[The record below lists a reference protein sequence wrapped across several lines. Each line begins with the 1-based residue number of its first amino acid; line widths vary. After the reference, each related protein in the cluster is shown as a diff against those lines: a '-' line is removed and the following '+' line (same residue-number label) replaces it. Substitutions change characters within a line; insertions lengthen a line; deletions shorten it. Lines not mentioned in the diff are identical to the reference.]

1 MFKNYFKISLRYLL
15 RYRTYTAINTLGLAV
30 GISCCILIML
40 FVRSEFSY
48 DRFHTKADRIYRVWQ
63 EEKFQGQ
70 DFKNTIT
77 SIPMGPAMQ
86 SSFPEVEA
94 MCRVFTSNTLIKVN
108 NNSFNESITMVDP
121 AFFKIFDFKL
131 FQGNQNDPFP
141 TSNSVIITPK
151 IAKKY
156 FPQDAGHGDV
166 NALGKSFEI
175 QLGDAKQLFTVAG
188 IAEQAPEESSI
199 KYDILFP
206 YANAKLIFSERMLH
220 SWFNI
225 FNETYVMLHKDVQ
238 TVNLAKKFQPMLKQ
252 QLGEDYGSEEF
263 NMYLQPITSVH
274 LDNSLP
280 PGIQPVSNPKYS
292 YILATIGILI
302 LLVACINFIT
312 LSVGRSTTRALEVG
326 VRKALGAE
334 RKQLIKQFWGEALLV
349 TLISVIVGLI
359 LAFVLVT
366 PFNHVINRH
375 LVFHFDLLF
384 IAFFVLLIII
394 IALIAGIYPAIIL
407 SGFNPIEV
415 LKGKLKTK
423 ESAGLLRKGL
433 IVGQF
438 VASIVMI
445 ICTIVIGKQMNYLQK
460 KDLGYRKDQ
469 LIIVPTNKKRA
480 EAYPLAQLYKTE
492 LSKHPEVL
500 SASASV
506 FSFSEAPWVN
516 LGYSDDK
523 KNYHSFQY
531 NEVDAS
537 FIETMQIPMLQGR
550 SFQPHNPADTNNSI
564 VVNETLVKEYGLKDP
579 IGKRFGKYSQQI
591 VGVTKD
597 FNYESLHKKIEP
609 LVLSL
614 KFDTIARQSSDVSFA
629 NSPQPRISVRMKAG
643 DLQHNI
649 SILKRAWLAVA
660 PNQDFEYHF
669 LDESLASAY
678 EQEQKSATVVKIASG
693 LSIFIACMGL
703 FGLATLTVTRR
714 TKEIG
719 IRKVLGANATQL
731 VKLLSKDFLLLI
743 VIAALIA
750 FPVAWWAMNKWLS
763 DFAYRTG
770 ISWWVF
776 AIAAILSVV
785 IAFVTISTQAVK
797 AAMMNPVKSLRTE

>member
-1 MFKNYFKISLRYLL
+1 MFKNYLKITLRYLL
-15 RYRTYTAINTLGLAV
+15 RYKTYTAINILGLAV
-30 GISCCILIML
+30 GITCCILIML

-48 DRFHTKADRIYRVWQ
+48 DRFNTKANRIYRVWQ
-63 EEKFQGQ
+63 DEKFQGQ
-70 DFKNTIT
+70 EFKNTVT

-94 MCRVFTSNTLIKVN
+94 ACRVYLSNTLIKIG
-108 NNSFNESITMVDP
+108 NNSFNENITMVDP
-121 AFFKIFDFKL
+121 TIFKIFDFKL
-131 FQGNQNDPFP
+131 AMGNRNDPFP
-141 TSNSVIITPK
+141 TSNSVVVTPK

-156 FPQDAGHGDV
+156 FGEA
-166 NALGKSFEI
+166 NAMGKSFEM
-175 QLGDAKQLFTVAG
+175 QLGDEKILFTIAG
-188 IAEQAPEESSI
+188 IAEPAPEESSI

-206 YANAKLIFSERMLH
+206 YSNAKLVFRERMLH

-225 FNETYVMLHKDVQ
+225 FNETYVLLRKDVSPA
-238 TVNLAKKFQPMLKQ
+238 NLAKKFQPMLKQ

-263 NMYLQPITSVH
+263 NMYLQPLTTIH

-280 PGIQPVSNPKYS
+280 SGIQPVSNPKYS

-334 RKQLIKQFWGEALLV
+334 RKQLIRRFWGEALLV
-349 TLISVIVGLI
+349 TVISVVIGLSVA
-359 LAFVLVT
+359 LVLIK
-366 PFNHVINRH
+366 PFNQLINRD
-375 LVFHFDLLF
+375 LVFHFDPLF
-384 IAFFVLLIII
+384 IFFCILLMGI

-415 LKGKLKTK
+415 LKGKLKMK
-423 ESAGLLRKGL
+423 NNAGLFRKGL

-445 ICTIVIGKQMNYLQK
+445 ICTLVIGNQMKYLQH
-460 KDLGYRKDQ
+460 KDLGYKKDQ
-469 LIIVPTNKKRA
+469 VIIVPTNKKRA
-480 EAYPLAQLYKTE
+480 EGYPLARLYESE
-492 LSKHPEVL
+492 LSKYPQVV

-506 FSFSEAPWVN
+506 FSFSETPWAN

-531 NEVDAS
+531 NEIDAS
-537 FIETMQIPMLQGR
+537 FIETMQIPIIQGR
-550 SFQPHNPADTNNSI
+550 SFLPSNPADTNNSI
-564 VVNETLVKEYGLKDP
+564 LVNETLAKEYGIKDP
-579 IGKRFGKYSQQI
+579 VGKRFGKYSQQI

-597 FNYESLHKKIEP
+597 FNYESLHSKIKP

-614 KFDTIARQSSDVSFA
+614 KFDTIARQSNDVSFA
-629 NSPQPRISVRMKAG
+629 NAPQPRISVRMKAG
-643 DLQHNI
+643 NVQDNI
-649 SILKRAWLAVA
+649 KILKKAWQVVA

-669 LDESLASAY
+669 LEESLASAY
-678 EQEQKSATVVKIASG
+678 KEEQKSATVVKIASA

-719 IRKVLGANATQL
+719 IRKVLGANAMQL
-731 VKLLSKDFLLLI
+731 VKLISKDFLLLI
-743 VIAALIA
+743 VIEGLIA
-750 FPVAWWAMNKWLS
+750 YPVAGWAMQKCIS
-763 DFAYRTG
+763 DFA
-770 ISWWVF
+770 
-776 AIAAILSVV
+776 
-785 IAFVTISTQAVK
+785 
-797 AAMMNPVKSLRTE
+797 

>member
-1 MFKNYFKISLRYLL
+1 MFKNYLKTSLRYLL
-15 RYRTYTAINTLGLAV
+15 RYKTYTAINTLGLAV
-30 GISCCILIML
+30 GITCCILIML

-48 DRFHTKADRIYRVWQ
+48 DRFNTKADRIYRIWQ
-63 EEKFQGQ
+63 TEKFQGQ
-70 DFKNTIT
+70 EFKNTVT
-77 SIPMGPAMQ
+77 PIPMGPAMQ

-94 MCRVFTSNTLIKVN
+94 MCRIYTTNTLIKVN
-108 NNSFNESITMVDP
+108 NNSFNESFTMVDSSL
-121 AFFKIFDFKL
+121 FKIFDFKL
-131 FQGNQNDPFP
+131 IQGDGSNPFP
-141 TSNSVIITPK
+141 TSNSAIVTPK

-156 FPQDAGHGDV
+156 FGNTDPM
-166 NALGKSFEI
+166 GKNFEM
-175 QLGDAKQLFTVAG
+175 QLGDTKQLFTITGIVA
-188 IAEQAPEESSI
+188 AAPEESSI
-199 KYDILFP
+199 KYDILIS
-206 YANAKLIFSERMLH
+206 YSNERLIFSERMLH
-220 SWFNI
+220 SWFNV
-225 FNETYVMLHKDVQ
+225 FGETYVLLRKDVQ
-238 TVNLAKKFQPMLKQ
+238 PASLAKKFQPMLKQ
-252 QLGEDYGSEEF
+252 QLGDDYGSEQF
-263 NMYLQPITSVH
+263 DMYLQPITTIH
-274 LDNSLP
+274 LDSSLP
-280 PGIQPVSNPKYS
+280 SGIQPVSNPKYS

-312 LSVGRSTTRALEVG
+312 LSVGRSTTRAVEVG

-334 RKQLIKQFWGEALLV
+334 RKQLIRQFWGEALLV
-349 TLISVIVGLI
+349 TFVSVVIGLVVAI
-359 LAFVLVT
+359 ALLK
-366 PFNHVINRH
+366 PFNQVVSRH
-375 LVFHFDLLF
+375 LIFHFDPLF
-384 IAFFVLLIII
+384 ILYFIALIVV

-415 LKGKLKTK
+415 LKGKLRTK
-423 ESAGLLRKGL
+423 DSAGLFRKGL

-445 ICTIVIGKQMNYLQK
+445 ICTIVIGKQMNYLQH
-460 KDLGYRKDQ
+460 KDLGYKKDQ
-469 LIIVPTNKKRA
+469 VIIIPTNKKRA
-480 EAYPLAQLYKTE
+480 EAYPLAHLYKIE
-492 LSKHPEVL
+492 LSKYPEVL
-500 SASASV
+500 GTSASIY
-506 FSFSEAPWVN
+506 SFSETPWVN

-523 KNYHSFQY
+523 KGYHSFQY

-537 FIETMQIPMLQGR
+537 FIETMQIPILQGR
-550 SFQPHNPADTNNSI
+550 SFQTQNPADTNNSI
-564 VVNETLVKEYGLKDP
+564 IVNETLLKEYGIKDP
-579 IGKRFGKYSQQI
+579 IGKRFGKYSQLT

-597 FNYESLHKKIEP
+597 FNYESLHTKIEP

-614 KFDTIARQSSDVSFA
+614 KLDTIARQSNDISFA

-643 DLQHNI
+643 NVQDNI
-649 SILKRAWLAVA
+649 NILKKAWQAVA

-669 LDESLASAY
+669 LDESLGAAY

-743 VIAALIA
+743 VIAALVA
-750 FPVAWWAMNKWLS
+750 FPLAWWAMNKWLS
-763 DFAYRTG
+763 DFAYRTS

-776 AIAAILSVV
+776 AIAAIVSIV

-797 AAMMNPVKSLRTE
+797 AALMNPVQSLRTE

>member
-1 MFKNYFKISLRYLL
+1 MFKNYLKTSLRYLL
-15 RYRTYTAINTLGLAV
+15 RYKTYTAINTLGLAV
-30 GISCCILIML
+30 GITCCILIML

-48 DRFHTKADRIYRVWQ
+48 DRFNTKADRIYRIWQ
-63 EEKFQGQ
+63 TEKFQGQ
-70 DFKNTIT
+70 EFKNTVT
-77 SIPMGPAMQ
+77 PIPMGPAMQ

-94 MCRVFTSNTLIKVN
+94 MCRIYTTNTLIKVN
-108 NNSFNESITMVDP
+108 NNSFNESFTMVDSSL
-121 AFFKIFDFKL
+121 FKIFDFKL
-131 FQGNQNDPFP
+131 IQGDGSNPFP
-141 TSNSVIITPK
+141 TSNSAIVTPK

-156 FPQDAGHGDV
+156 FGNTDPM
-166 NALGKSFEI
+166 GKNFEM
-175 QLGDAKQLFTVAG
+175 QLGDTKQLFTITGIVA
-188 IAEQAPEESSI
+188 AAPEESSI
-199 KYDILFP
+199 KYDILIS
-206 YANAKLIFSERMLH
+206 YSNERLIFSERMLH
-220 SWFNI
+220 SWFNV
-225 FNETYVMLHKDVQ
+225 FGETYVLLRKDVQ
-238 TVNLAKKFQPMLKQ
+238 PASLAKKFQPMLKQ
-252 QLGEDYGSEEF
+252 QLGDDYGSEQF
-263 NMYLQPITSVH
+263 DMYLQPITTIH
-274 LDNSLP
+274 LDSSLP
-280 PGIQPVSNPKYS
+280 SGIQPVSNPKYS

-312 LSVGRSTTRALEVG
+312 LSVGRSTTRAVEVG

-334 RKQLIKQFWGEALLV
+334 RKQLIRQFWGEALLV
-349 TLISVIVGLI
+349 TFVSVVIGLVVAI
-359 LAFVLVT
+359 ALLK
-366 PFNHVINRH
+366 PFNQVVNRH
-375 LVFHFDLLF
+375 LIFHLDPLF
-384 IAFFVLLIII
+384 ILYFIALIVV

-415 LKGKLKTK
+415 LKGKLRTK
-423 ESAGLLRKGL
+423 DSAGLFRKGL

-445 ICTIVIGKQMNYLQK
+445 ICTIVIGKQMNYLQH
-460 KDLGYRKDQ
+460 KDLGYKKDQ
-469 LIIVPTNKKRA
+469 VIIIPTNKKRA
-480 EAYPLAQLYKTE
+480 EAYPLTHLYKIE
-492 LSKHPEVL
+492 LSKYPEVL
-500 SASASV
+500 GTSASIY
-506 FSFSEAPWVN
+506 SFSETPWVN

-523 KNYHSFQY
+523 KGYHSFQY

-537 FIETMQIPMLQGR
+537 FIETMQIPILQGR
-550 SFQPHNPADTNNSI
+550 SFQTQNPADTNNSI
-564 VVNETLVKEYGLKDP
+564 IVNETLLKEYGIKDP
-579 IGKRFGKYSQQI
+579 IGKRFGKYSQLI

-597 FNYESLHKKIEP
+597 FNYESLHTKIEP

-614 KFDTIARQSSDVSFA
+614 KLDTIARQSNDISFA

-643 DLQHNI
+643 NVQDNI
-649 SILKRAWLAVA
+649 NILKKAWQAVA

-669 LDESLASAY
+669 LDESLGAAY

-743 VIAALIA
+743 VIAALVA
-750 FPVAWWAMNKWLS
+750 FPLAWWAMNKWLS
-763 DFAYRTG
+763 DFAYRTS

-776 AIAAILSVV
+776 AIAAIVSIV

-797 AAMMNPVKSLRTE
+797 AALMNPVQSLRTE

>member
-1 MFKNYFKISLRYLL
+1 MFKNYLKISLRYLL
-15 RYRTYTAINTLGLAV
+15 RYKTYTAINTLGLAV
-30 GISCCILIML
+30 GITCCILIML

-48 DRFHTKADRIYRVWQ
+48 DRFHTKAYRIYRMWQ
-63 EEKFQGQ
+63 DEKFQGQ
-70 DFKNTIT
+70 EFKNTVT
-77 SIPMGPAMQ
+77 PLPMGPAMQ

-94 MCRVFTSNTLIKVN
+94 MCRVFTTNTLIKVN
-108 NNSFNESITMVDP
+108 NNSFNENITMVDST
-121 AFFKIFDFKL
+121 FFKIFDFEL
-131 FQGNQNDPFP
+131 LQGNRNDPFP
-141 TSNSVIITPK
+141 TSNSVIVTPG

-156 FPQDAGHGDV
+156 FPDASHGED
-166 NALGKSFEI
+166 NAIGKSFEM
-175 QLGDAKQLFTVAG
+175 QLGDEKQLFTVAG
-188 IAEQAPEESSI
+188 IVKQAPEESSI

-206 YANAKLIFSERMLH
+206 YTNAKLIFSERMFH
-220 SWFNI
+220 SWFNV
-225 FNETYVMLHKDVQ
+225 FGETYVLLRKGVQ
-238 TVNLAKKFQPMLKQ
+238 PASLTKKFQPMLKQ

-263 NMYLQPITSVH
+263 NMYLQPITAIH

-280 PGIQPVSNPKYS
+280 AGIQPISNPKYS

-312 LSVGRSTTRALEVG
+312 LSIGRSTTRALEVG

-349 TLISVIVGLI
+349 TVVSVVVGLI
-359 LAFVLVT
+359 MAFVLVK
-366 PFNHVINRH
+366 PFNQIINRH
-375 LVFHFDLLF
+375 LTFHFDPLF
-384 IAFFVLLIII
+384 IAFFILLIVV

-415 LKGKLKTK
+415 LKGKFKTK
-423 ESAGLLRKGL
+423 DSAGLFRKGL

-438 VASIVMI
+438 VASIIMI
-445 ICTIVIGKQMNYLQK
+445 ICTIVIGKQMNYLQQ
-460 KDLGYRKDQ
+460 KDLGYKKDQ
-469 LIIVPTNKKRA
+469 VIIVPTNKKRA
-480 EAYPLAQLYKTE
+480 EAYPLAKLYQTE
-492 LSKHPEVL
+492 LSKYPEVL
-500 SASASV
+500 SACASV
-506 FSFSEAPWVN
+506 YSFSETPWVN

-523 KNYHSFQY
+523 KNYHNFRY

-537 FIETMQIPMLQGR
+537 FIETMQIPILQGR
-550 SFQPHNPADTNNSI
+550 SFQPQNPADTNNSI
-564 VVNETLVKEYGLKDP
+564 IVNETLVKEYGIKDP
-579 IGKRFGKYSQQI
+579 IGKRFGKYSQLI

-597 FNYESLHKKIEP
+597 FNYESLHNKIEP

-614 KFDTIARQSSDVSFA
+614 KLDTIARQSNDISFA
-629 NSPQPRISVRMKAG
+629 NPTQPRISVRMKG
-643 DLQHNI
+643 GNVQNNI
-649 SILKRAWLAVA
+649 TVLRKAWLAVA

-669 LDESLASAY
+669 LDERLASAY
-678 EQEQKSATVVKIASG
+678 EQEQKSATVVKIASA

-719 IRKVLGANATQL
+719 IRKVLGANATQV

-743 VIAALIA
+743 VIASLIA
-750 FPVAWWAMNKWLS
+750 FPVAWWAMNRWLS
-763 DFAYRTG
+763 DFAYRTN

-776 AIAAILSVV
+776 AIAAIVSIM

>member
-1 MFKNYFKISLRYLL
+1 MFKNYLKTSLRYLL
-15 RYRTYTAINTLGLAV
+15 RYKTYTAINTLGLAV
-30 GISCCILIML
+30 GITCCILIML

-48 DRFHTKADRIYRVWQ
+48 DRFNTKADRIYRIWQ
-63 EEKFQGQ
+63 TEKFQGQ
-70 DFKNTIT
+70 EFKNTVT
-77 SIPMGPAMQ
+77 PIPMGPAMQ

-94 MCRVFTSNTLIKVN
+94 MCRIYTTNTLIKVN
-108 NNSFNESITMVDP
+108 NNSFNESFTMVDSSL
-121 AFFKIFDFKL
+121 FKIFDFKL
-131 FQGNQNDPFP
+131 IQGDGSNPFP
-141 TSNSVIITPK
+141 TSNSAIVTPK

-156 FPQDAGHGDV
+156 FGNTDPM
-166 NALGKSFEI
+166 GKNFEM
-175 QLGDAKQLFTVAG
+175 QLGDTKQLFTITGIVA
-188 IAEQAPEESSI
+188 AAPEESSI
-199 KYDILFP
+199 KYDILIS
-206 YANAKLIFSERMLH
+206 YSNERLIFSERMLH
-220 SWFNI
+220 SWFNV
-225 FNETYVMLHKDVQ
+225 FGETYVLLRKDVQ
-238 TVNLAKKFQPMLKQ
+238 PASLAKKFQPMLKQ
-252 QLGEDYGSEEF
+252 QLGDDYGSEQF
-263 NMYLQPITSVH
+263 DMYLQPITTIH
-274 LDNSLP
+274 LDSSLP
-280 PGIQPVSNPKYS
+280 SGIQPVSNPKYS

-312 LSVGRSTTRALEVG
+312 LSVGRSTTRAVEVG

-334 RKQLIKQFWGEALLV
+334 RKQLIRQFWGEALLV
-349 TLISVIVGLI
+349 TLVSVVIGLI
-359 LAFVLVT
+359 VAIALLK
-366 PFNHVINRH
+366 PFNQVVNRH
-375 LVFHFDLLF
+375 LIFHLDPLF
-384 IAFFVLLIII
+384 ILYFIALIVV

-415 LKGKLKTK
+415 LKGKLRTK
-423 ESAGLLRKGL
+423 DSAGLFRKGL

-445 ICTIVIGKQMNYLQK
+445 ICTIVIGKQMNYLQH
-460 KDLGYRKDQ
+460 KDLGYKKDQ
-469 LIIVPTNKKRA
+469 VIIIPTNKKRA
-480 EAYPLAQLYKTE
+480 EAYPLTHLYKIE
-492 LSKHPEVL
+492 LSKYPEVL
-500 SASASV
+500 GTSASIY
-506 FSFSEAPWVN
+506 SFSETPWVN

-523 KNYHSFQY
+523 KGYHSFQY

-537 FIETMQIPMLQGR
+537 FIETMQIPILQGR
-550 SFQPHNPADTNNSI
+550 SFQTQNPADTNNSI
-564 VVNETLVKEYGLKDP
+564 IVNETLLKEYGIKDP
-579 IGKRFGKYSQQI
+579 IGKRFGKYSQLI

-597 FNYESLHKKIEP
+597 FNYESLHTKIEP

-614 KFDTIARQSSDVSFA
+614 KLDTIARQSNDISFA

-643 DLQHNI
+643 NVQDNI
-649 SILKRAWLAVA
+649 NILKKAWQAVA

-669 LDESLASAY
+669 LDESLGAAY

-743 VIAALIA
+743 VIAALVA
-750 FPVAWWAMNKWLS
+750 FPLAWWAMNKWLS
-763 DFAYRTG
+763 DFAYRTS

-776 AIAAILSVV
+776 AIAAIVSIV

-797 AAMMNPVKSLRTE
+797 AALMNPVQSLRTE

>member
-238 TVNLAKKFQPMLKQ
+238 IVNLAKKFQPMLKQ

-423 ESAGLLRKGL
+423 LFR
-433 IVGQF
+433 VF
-438 VASIVMI
+438 VAL
-445 ICTIVIGKQMNYLQK
+445 C
-460 KDLGYRKDQ
+460 
-469 LIIVPTNKKRA
+469 
-480 EAYPLAQLYKTE
+480 
-492 LSKHPEVL
+492 VL
-500 SASASV
+500 CV
-506 FSFSEAPWVN
+506 LCV
-516 LGYSDDK
+516 
-523 KNYHSFQY
+523 
-531 NEVDAS
+531 
-537 FIETMQIPMLQGR
+537 
-550 SFQPHNPADTNNSI
+550 
-564 VVNETLVKEYGLKDP
+564 EY
-579 IGKRFGKYSQQI
+579 
-591 VGVTKD
+591 T
-597 FNYESLHKKIEP
+597 
-609 LVLSL
+609 
-614 KFDTIARQSSDVSFA
+614 
-629 NSPQPRISVRMKAG
+629 
-643 DLQHNI
+643 
-649 SILKRAWLAVA
+649 
-660 PNQDFEYHF
+660 
-669 LDESLASAY
+669 
-678 EQEQKSATVVKIASG
+678 
-693 LSIFIACMGL
+693 
-703 FGLATLTVTRR
+703 
-714 TKEIG
+714 
-719 IRKVLGANATQL
+719 
-731 VKLLSKDFLLLI
+731 
-743 VIAALIA
+743 AL
-750 FPVAWWAMNKWLS
+750 
-763 DFAYRTG
+763 
-770 ISWWVF
+770 
-776 AIAAILSVV
+776 
-785 IAFVTISTQAVK
+785 
-797 AAMMNPVKSLRTE
+797 

>member
-1 MFKNYFKISLRYLL
+1 MFKNYLKISLRYLL
-15 RYRTYTAINTLGLAV
+15 RYKTYTTINVLGLAV
-30 GISCCILIML
+30 GITCCVLIML

-48 DRFHTKADRIYRVWQ
+48 DRFHTKADRIYRMWQ
-63 EEKFQGQ
+63 DEKFQGQ
-70 DFKNTIT
+70 EFKNTIT

-86 SSFPEVEA
+86 GSFPEVET
-94 MCRVFTSNTLIKVN
+94 MCRVFSSNTLIKVN
-108 NNSFNESITMVDP
+108 NNSFNESFTMVDSTM
-121 AFFKIFDFKL
+121 FRIFDFKL
-131 FQGNQNDPFP
+131 IQGNRVDLFP

-156 FPQDAGHGDV
+156 FGNTDPM
-166 NALGKSFEI
+166 GKSFEI
-175 QLGDAKQLFTVAG
+175 QLGDTKQLFTIAG
-188 IAEQAPEESSI
+188 IAAQAPEESSI
-199 KYDILFP
+199 KYDILIP
-206 YANAKLIFSERMLH
+206 YSNDRLVFSERMLH

-225 FNETYVMLHKDVQ
+225 FNETYVLLRKDVS
-238 TVNLAKKFQPMLKQ
+238 VAGLEKKFQPMLKQ

-263 NMYLQPITSVH
+263 NMYLQPLTAIH

-280 PGIQPVSNPKYS
+280 AGNQPISNPKYS

-334 RKQLIKQFWGEALLV
+334 RKQLIRQFWGEALLV
-349 TLISVIVGLI
+349 TLVSVVIGLAI
-359 LAFVLVT
+359 ALVLLK
-366 PFNHVINRH
+366 PFNQIINRS
-375 LVFHFDLLF
+375 LVFHFDPLF
-384 IAFFVLLIII
+384 TLFCILLIGI

-407 SGFNPIEV
+407 SGFSPIEV
-415 LKGKLKTK
+415 LKGKLKMK
-423 ESAGLLRKGL
+423 DSAGFLRKGL

-445 ICTIVIGKQMNYLQK
+445 ICTILISKQMNYLQH
-460 KDLGYRKDQ
+460 KDLGYKKDQ
-469 LIIVPTNKKRA
+469 VIIVPTSKKRA
-480 EAYPLAQLYKTE
+480 EAYPLARLYKTE
-492 LSKHPEVL
+492 LSKYPEVL
-500 SASASV
+500 GVSASI
-506 FSFSEAPWVN
+506 FSFSETPWVN

-537 FIETMQIPMLQGR
+537 FFETMQIPIVQGR
-550 SFQPHNPADTNNSI
+550 GFQAQNPADTNNSI
-564 VVNETLVKEYGLKDP
+564 IVNETLVKEYGIKDP

-597 FNYESLHKKIEP
+597 FNYESLHNKIQP

-614 KFDTIARQSSDVSFA
+614 KYDTMGRQSSDVSFA

-643 DLQHNI
+643 NVQDNI
-649 SILKRAWLAVA
+649 NILKKAWQAVA

-731 VKLLSKDFLLLI
+731 VKLLSKDFLILI
-743 VIAALIA
+743 VIASLIA
-750 FPVAWWAMNKWLS
+750 FPVAWWAMNKWLA

-776 AIAAILSVV
+776 AIAAIVSIV

>member
-1 MFKNYFKISLRYLL
+1 
-15 RYRTYTAINTLGLAV
+15 
-30 GISCCILIML
+30 ML

-48 DRFHTKADRIYRVWQ
+48 DRFNTKADRIYRVWQ
-63 EEKFQGQ
+63 VEKFQDQ
-70 DFKNTIT
+70 EFKNTV
-77 SIPMGPAMQ
+77 SPLPMGPAMQ

-94 MCRVFTSNTLIKVN
+94 MCRIVTSNMLVKIN
-108 NNSFNESITMVDP
+108 NTSFNENITMVDSTL
-121 AFFKIFDFKL
+121 FRIFDFKL
-131 FQGNQNDPFP
+131 LYGNRNDPFP
-141 TSNSVIITPK
+141 TQNSVVITTT

-156 FPQDAGHGDV
+156 FAEAANGYEGV
-166 NALGKSFEI
+166 LGKSFEM
-175 QLGDAKQLFTVAG
+175 QLGDNKQVFTVAG
-188 IAEQAPEESSI
+188 IAESAPEESSV
-199 KYDILFP
+199 KFDILFP
-206 YANAKLIFSERMLH
+206 FTNAKLIFSERMLH
-220 SWFNI
+220 SWFNV
-225 FNETYVMLHKDVQ
+225 FGETYVMLRKNVQ
-238 TVNLAKKFQPMLKQ
+238 MAALTKKFQPMLKQ

-263 NMYLQPITSVH
+263 NMYLQPLTAIH

-280 PGIQPVSNPKYS
+280 AGIQPISDPKYS

-334 RKQLIKQFWGEALLV
+334 RRQLIRQFWGEALLV
-349 TLISVIVGLI
+349 TLVSVVAGLI
-359 LAFVLVT
+359 MTFALIN
-366 PFNHVINRH
+366 PFNQIINRH
-375 LVFHFDLLF
+375 LVFQFDPLF
-384 IAFFVLLIII
+384 IVFFVSLIVI

-423 ESAGLLRKGL
+423 DSAGLFRKGL

-445 ICTIVIGKQMNYLQK
+445 ICTITIGKQMNYLQH
-460 KDLGYRKDQ
+460 KDLGYKKDQ
-469 LIIVPTNKKRA
+469 VIIVPTNKRRP
-480 EAYPLAQLYKTE
+480 EAYSLAQLYKTE
-492 LSKHPEVL
+492 LSKYPEVL
-500 SASASV
+500 STCASV
-506 FSFSEAPWVN
+506 FSFSETPWVT

-531 NEVDAS
+531 NEIDAS
-537 FIETMQIPMLQGR
+537 FIETMQIPIIAGR
-550 SFQPHNPADTNNSI
+550 SFEAQNPADTNNSI
-564 VVNETLVKEYGLKDP
+564 IVNETLVNEYGIKDP

-597 FNYESLHKKIEP
+597 FNYQSLHTNIQP

-614 KFDTIARQSSDVSFA
+614 KLDTIRRQSSDISFA

-643 DLQHNI
+643 NVQDNI
-649 SILKRAWLAVA
+649 NILKRAWQAVA

-678 EQEQKSATVVKIASG
+678 EQEQKSATIVKIASG

-719 IRKVLGANATQL
+719 IRKVLGASATQV
-731 VKLLSKDFLLLI
+731 VKLLSRDFLLLI
-743 VIAALIA
+743 VLAALIA
-750 FPVAWWAMNKWLS
+750 FPVAWWAMNKWLA

-776 AIAAILSVV
+776 VVAAIVSIVV
-785 IAFVTISTQAVK
+785 AFVTISTQAIK
-797 AAMMNPVKSLRTE
+797 AAWMNPVKSLRTE